1 MSEKRP
7 KRQAPTSAA
16 ALPEERGGAQMPRRE
31 GSQWGLPSRTRW
43 IGVNGD
49 ERRGGAEEEEEEPAV
64 VVVQERA
71 RPSGGVRS
79 SGRRHEGAR
88 ASER

>member
-1 MSEKRP
+1 ME
-7 KRQAPTSAA
+7 TSGG
-16 ALPEERGGAQMPRRE
+16 GGAE
-31 GSQWGLPSRTRW
+31 
-43 IGVNGD
+43 
-49 ERRGGAEEEEEEPAV
+49 EEEEEEPAV

-79 SGRRHEGAR
+79 RGRRYEGAR